1 MQHGNPY
8 ITQRDKT
15 RKALLHPVRIPRG
28 GTHILQKAY
37 VTCHE
42 NMGGGEPNWL
52 LSWMCGSQV
61 FRKVGTL
68 LMNNVFCVF
77 KVLRTH
83 HTFGQCLHLLRTRSV
98 CPDEGNSCEGDAES
112 LATCTFYLL
121 GATEAATQYS
131 IKGIQTLWNG
141 RIHSLYKSIRVRRI
155 IFQEGIGPEES
166 KQERLSLKLR
176 EEDLKINI
184 RMLWK
189 DISQSSKLC
198 RPTYASPCSQL
209 LFLWYMPSLL

>member
-28 GTHILQKAY
+28 HKYITESICDMSWKY
-37 VTCHE
+37 
-42 NMGGGEPNWL
+42 GEKKTNWL
-52 LSWMCGSQV
+52 LSWMRGSQV

-68 LMNNVFCVF
+68 LMNNVFYVF
-77 KVLRTH
+77 KVLHTH
-83 HTFGQCLHLLRTRSV
+83 HTFGQCLHLLHTCSV
-98 CPDEGNSCEGDAES
+98 CPVEGNACEGDAKS
-112 LATCTFYLL
+112 LATCRFYLL
-121 GATEAATQYS
+121 GATKAATQYS

-141 RIHSLYKSIRVRRI
+141 RIRSLYKSIRVRI

-166 KQERLSLKLR
+166 KQEGLSLKFR

>member
-1 MQHGNPY
+1 
-8 ITQRDKT
+8 
-15 RKALLHPVRIPRG
+15 
-28 GTHILQKAY
+28 
-37 VTCHE
+37 
-42 NMGGGEPNWL
+42 
-52 LSWMCGSQV
+52 MCGSQV

-131 IKGIQTLWNG
+131 IKGIQTL
-141 RIHSLYKSIRVRRI
+141 
-155 IFQEGIGPEES
+155 
-166 KQERLSLKLR
+166 
-176 EEDLKINI
+176 
-184 RMLWK
+184 
-189 DISQSSKLC
+189 
-198 RPTYASPCSQL
+198 
-209 LFLWYMPSLL
+209 